1 MRKKKKGF
9 TLIELVIVIAIIG
22 VLAAIAIPKYQQSKN
37 EANLAAHKAN
47 VHMLESAATMR
58 FSDGISK
65 DEIKWDGTDEDSKKY
80 IQSWPKV
87 PEGIGKD
94 GSNYIVII
102 KKDGNISVNPPYKE
116 ENKEENNATS
126 ENGK

>member
-58 FSDGISK
+58 FSDGIDK
-65 DEIKWDGTDEDSKKY
+65 DITWKGIDADSKKY
-80 IQSWPKV
+80 VQKWPKV
-87 PEGIGKD
+87 PEGIDKA
-94 GSNYIVII
+94 GSNYIVTI
-102 KKDGNISVNPPYKE
+102 KKDGNISVDTSS
-116 ENKEENNATS
+116 KEENNATS
-126 ENGK
+126 ENGN

>member
-37 EANLAAHKAN
+37 EANIAAHKAN

-58 FSDGISK
+58 FSDGISEEK
-65 DEIKWDGTDEDSKKY
+65 IVWKGIDADSKKY
-80 IQSWPKV
+80 VQNWPKV
-87 PEGIGKD
+87 PEGIDKD
-94 GSNYIVII
+94 GSNYTVTIT
-102 KKDGNISVNPPYKE
+102 KDGNISVNPPYEE

-126 ENGK
+126 ENGN

>member
-37 EANLAAHKAN
+37 KANIAAHKAN

-58 FSDGISK
+58 FSDGISEDITWK
-65 DEIKWDGTDEDSKKY
+65 GIDADSKKY
-80 IQSWPKV
+80 VQKWPKV
-87 PEGIGKD
+87 PAGIGK
-94 GSNYIVII
+94 GVSNYTVTIT
-102 KKDGNISVNPPYKE
+102 KDGNISVNPPYEE

-126 ENGK
+126 KNGN

>member
-37 EANLAAHKAN
+37 KANIAAHKAN
-47 VHMLESAATMR
+47 VRMLETAATMR
-58 FSDGISK
+58 FSDGISEEK
-65 DEIKWDGTDEDSKKY
+65 IVWDGTDADSKKY
-80 IQSWPKV
+80 IQNWPKV

-94 GSNYIVII
+94 GSNYIVTI
-102 KKDGNISVNPPYKE
+102 KKDGLITVNPAYI
-116 ENKEENNATS
+116 EENNATS

>member
-37 EANLAAHKAN
+37 EANIAAHKAN

-58 FSDGISK
+58 FSDGISEEKIVWNGK
-65 DEIKWDGTDEDSKKY
+65 DPDSKKY
-80 IQSWPKV
+80 IQNWPKV
-87 PEGIGKD
+87 PAGIKNA
-94 GSNYIVII
+94 GSNYIVTIT
-102 KKDGNISVNPPYKE
+102 KDGLITVDPAYI
-116 ENKEENNATS
+116 EENNATS
-126 ENGK
+126 KNGN

>member
-37 EANLAAHKAN
+37 EANIAAHKAN

-58 FSDGISK
+58 FSDGIS
-65 DEIKWDGTDEDSKKY
+65 DNEIIWDGKDPDSKKY
-80 IQSWPKV
+80 VQKWPKV
-87 PEGIGKD
+87 PEGIKNA
-94 GSNYIVII
+94 GSNYIVTIT
-102 KKDGNISVNPPYKE
+102 KDGNISVDTSS
-116 ENKEENNATS
+116 KEENNATS

>member
-37 EANLAAHKAN
+37 KANIAAHNAN
-47 VHMLESAATMR
+47 VRTLESAATMR
-58 FSDGISK
+58 LSDGISE
-65 DEIKWDGTDEDSKKY
+65 DEITWNGKDPDSKKY
-80 IQSWPKV
+80 VQKWPKV
-87 PEGIGKD
+87 PEGIGED
-94 GSNYIVII
+94 GSNYIVTI
-102 KKDGNISVNPPYKE
+102 KKDGRITVNPAYIE

-126 ENGK
+126 ENGN

>member
-37 EANLAAHKAN
+37 KANIAAHKAN

-58 FSDGISK
+58 FSDGISEDITWK
-65 DEIKWDGTDEDSKKY
+65 GIDADSKKY
-80 IQSWPKV
+80 IQNWPKV

-102 KKDGNISVNPPYKE
+102 KKDGNISVDTSSKE
-116 ENKEENNATS
+116 ENDVTS
-126 ENGK
+126 ENGD